1 MNTSTQQ
8 ELIQRTTE
16 EFLAKMG
23 MSGKVAVSQT
33 IAGEEKSDFEKYT
46 IAIESE
52 ESKFLIGKLGNNL
65 AALQH
70 ILRIIINKK
79 LSSDE
84 KINFTIDVNDY
95 KLDQKKSLLHL
106 AKELAAQATAEGKTI
121 LMEPMNSFER
131 RLVHMELKNFRGIK
145 TESIGEGKERKIA
158 IKPESISEEFG
169 FSE

>member
-8 ELIQRTTE
+8 ELIQQITE

-23 MSGKVAVSQT
+23 MSGKVVITQS
-33 IAGEEKSDFEKYT
+33 IAGDNENNSEKYT
-46 IAIESE
+46 IAIESD

-70 ILRIIINKK
+70 ILRILINKK
-79 LSSDE
+79 ISSTE
-84 KINFTIDVNDY
+84 KINFTIDVNNY
-95 KLDQKKSLLHL
+95 KSDQKKSLLHL
-106 AKELAAQATAEGKTI
+106 ARELAAQATAEGKTI

-131 RLVHMELKNFRGIK
+131 RLVHLELESFRGIK

-158 IKPESISEEFG
+158 IKPESISEELG
-169 FSE
+169 FNE